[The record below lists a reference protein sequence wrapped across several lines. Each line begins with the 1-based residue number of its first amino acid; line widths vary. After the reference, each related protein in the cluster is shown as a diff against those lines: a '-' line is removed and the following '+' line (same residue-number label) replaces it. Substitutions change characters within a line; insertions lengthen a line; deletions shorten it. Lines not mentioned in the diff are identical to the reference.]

1 MVQYFMEAMVLRI
14 KKLAAIAAVIVIIF
28 ACITVCGCSN
38 RKNTDPL
45 DSAVNYLIKN
55 IDMLTVGS
63 AGGDWTAMILAEI
76 ESHNELV
83 NVYRENARLYIS
95 EKGGV
100 LHNTRCT
107 EYSRVVLA
115 LDAVGENPRDIGGY
129 NIVTPLLNFEA
140 ATKQGV
146 NGAAWALIA
155 LDAVDDNSGDI
166 AAVREDYISYIL
178 SAQNDDGSIGGLV
191 GSEVDMTAMCL
202 RALAPYTER
211 ADIASVCDSGVK
223 FIAERQGASGGFPSL
238 YGESSET
245 VSQVLLAFDAL
256 GVPLDDS
263 RLNAGVS
270 LIDVLLSYQNRD
282 GGFSHNIDGESN
294 LIATEQAVLALLEY
308 EALSE
313 VTE

>member
-1 MVQYFMEAMVLRI
+1 MKI
-14 KKLAAIAAVIVIIF
+14 KKLAVLAAVIVIIF
-28 ACITVCGCSN
+28 ACIAVCGCSN

-45 DSAVNYLIKN
+45 DSAVNYLVKN
-55 IDMLTVGS
+55 TDMLTVGS
-63 AGGDWTAMILAEI
+63 VGGDWTAMILAGI
-76 ESHNELV
+76 GSHDELV

-100 LHNTRCT
+100 LHNTRYT

-115 LDAVGENPRDIGGY
+115 LDAVGENPHDIGGY
-129 NIVTPLLNFEA
+129 NIVTPLLDFEA
-140 ATKQGV
+140 VTRQGV
-146 NGAAWALIA
+146 NGAAWALMA

-166 AAVREDYISYIL
+166 GAVRERYISYIL
-178 SAQNDDGSIGGLV
+178 SAQNDDGSIGGIV

-211 ADIASVCDSGVK
+211 SDIASACDRGVD
-223 FIAERQGASGGFPSL
+223 FIIERQGTSGGFPSP

-245 VSQVLLAFDAL
+245 VSQVLLAFDAI
-256 GVPLDDS
+256 GVVLDDP
-263 RLNAGVS
+263 RLNADVS
-270 LIDVLLSYQNRD
+270 LIDVLLYYQNRD
-282 GGFSHNIDGESN
+282 GGFTHNVGGESN

-313 VTE
+313 VAE